1 MEGRCLKTYGGG
13 KPEDAKAYVNS
24 KYSLG
29 GAFGTYG
36 TPDYP
41 FAFIASG
48 SETGSIFLWDVS
60 TKTELQ
66 RIEGAHEGVVLGV
79 DTHPTESLIVSG
91 GADRTVRLWKFDDSS
106 RSAST
111 KLVDQVEG

>member
-13 KPEDAKAYVNS
+13 KDPQGYVNS
-24 KYSLG
+24 KFSIG

-36 TPDYP
+36 TREYP

-48 SETGSIFLWDVS
+48 SENGSIFLWDVS

-79 DTHPTESLIVSG
+79 DTHPTEPLIVSG
-91 GADRTVRLWKFDDSS
+91 GADRTVRLWRFDGSS

-111 KLVDQVEG
+111 KVMDQAEG